1 MAQFSRLPVVVLPDY
16 DAELATRQRSAVRSA
31 MLLAA
36 PIVVAFSGLDLAIAP
51 AAWLSLLLVRVV
63 AASVLLVIGH
73 AARRSERP
81 ERLALAAVA
90 IVCATIEVCVFAT
103 GGVRSPYLSANV
115 LVFAGVGILLP
126 ITTPQAVVMYATAL
140 LIALAPFVPGLQP
153 VDRLPLVTA
162 ASYLMTVAIL
172 GVAGAR
178 LQDNLRR
185 GEHRARL
192 EVAKQMGLINLGTL
206 AGGLAHELSSPLT
219 FVGLELEM
227 LETTPLDREGRE
239 RVVSARSGIS
249 KMRDILLA
257 MRQGARFANGDLRDV
272 VMHEEVDQALTLVA
286 QRLRSAGVTVVR
298 EYAPDTPLV
307 SCQPTLLGQVLV
319 NLVLNAVDAMSGR
332 KESRLTLRVRGEGER
347 AIVEVED
354 TGPGIPEGLRR
365 RIFEPFF
372 STKGEKGN
380 GLGLWI
386 SSEIARIHGGTLKAF
401 PGAKGALLRLS
412 LPVEPPAA
420 AISAA

>member
-1 MAQFSRLPVVVLPDY
+1 MPDFPRLTVMLPGY
-16 DAELATRQRSAVRSA
+16 DEELITRQRSAVGSA

-36 PIVVAFSGLDLAIAP
+36 PIVVAFTALDRAIAP
-51 AAWLSLLLVRVV
+51 AAWLFLLVVRVLAAVLLL
-63 AASVLLVIGH
+63 AIGR

-81 ERLALAAVA
+81 ERLAFAAVA

-103 GGVRSPYLSANV
+103 GGVRSPYLTANV

-126 ITTPQAVVMYATAL
+126 ITTRQAVSMYATGL
-140 LIALAPFVPGLQP
+140 LIALVPFMPGLHP
-153 VDRLPLVTA
+153 VDRLPLAIT
-162 ASYLMTVAIL
+162 ASYLLTVAIIGL
-172 GVAGAR
+172 AGTR
-178 LQDNLRR
+178 QQDNLRR

-192 EVAKQMGLINLGTL
+192 EVARQMGLINLGTL

-219 FVGLELEM
+219 FVGIELEM

-239 RVVSARSGIS
+239 RVVSARTGLS
-249 KMRDILLA
+249 KMRDILVA

-286 QRLRSAGVTVVR
+286 QRLRSANVTVVR
-298 EYAPDTPLV
+298 EYAPDTPVV

-319 NLVLNAVDAMSGR
+319 NLVLNAIDAMSGR
-332 KESRLTLRVRGEGER
+332 KDARLTLRVRGEGER
-347 AIVEVED
+347 AVVEIED
-354 TGPGIPEGLRR
+354 NGPGIPDQLRQ

-386 SSEIARIHGGTLKAF
+386 SSEIARVHGGSLKAL
-401 PGAKGALLRLS
+401 PCARGALLRLS
-412 LPVEPPAA
+412 LPVDPPSA

>member
-1 MAQFSRLPVVVLPDY
+1 MPPFPRLPVVLPDY
-16 DAELATRQRSAVRSA
+16 DAELVAQQRSAVRSA

-36 PIVVAFSGLDLAIAP
+36 PILVAFTLLDRAIAP
-51 AAWLSLLLVRVV
+51 AAWLSLLVVRLL
-63 AASVLLVIGH
+63 AAFMLLAIGR

-81 ERLALAAVA
+81 ERLAFAAVA

-115 LVFAGVGILLP
+115 LVFAGIGILLP
-126 ITTPQAVVMYATAL
+126 ITTRQAVGMYATAL
-140 LIALAPFVPGLQP
+140 VIAVAPILPGLHR
-153 VDRLPLVTA
+153 VDLLPLATA
-162 ASYLMTVAIL
+162 TSYLMTVAIL

-185 GEHRARL
+185 GEHRARI
-192 EVAKQMGLINLGTL
+192 EIARQMGVINLGTL
-206 AGGLAHELSSPLT
+206 AGGLAHELASPLT

-227 LETTPLDREGRE
+227 LESSPLDRENRE
-239 RVVSARSGIS
+239 RVVSARSGLS
-249 KMRDILLA
+249 KMREILAA

-272 VMHEEVDQALTLVA
+272 VVHEEVDQALTLVA
-286 QRLRSAGVTVVR
+286 QRLRSANVTVVR
-298 EYAPDTPLV
+298 EYAPNTPLV

-319 NLVLNAVDAMSGR
+319 NLILNAVDAMAGR
-332 KESRLTLRVRGEGER
+332 KDSRLTLRVRGQPDH
-347 AIVEVED
+347 AVVEIED
-354 TGPGIPEGLRR
+354 TGPGVPEDLRQ

-386 SSEIARIHGGTLKAF
+386 SSEIARVHGGSLTAL
-401 PGAKGALLRLS
+401 PGAKGALFRLS